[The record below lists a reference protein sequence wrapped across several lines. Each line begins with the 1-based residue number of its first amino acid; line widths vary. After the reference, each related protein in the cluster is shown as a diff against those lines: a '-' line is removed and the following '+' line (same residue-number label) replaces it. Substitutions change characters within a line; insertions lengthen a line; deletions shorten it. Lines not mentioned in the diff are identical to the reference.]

1 VTVREKI
8 LAFLEKHGAAIVFT
22 AASVLFLA
30 LRFKLFFK
38 YGLSQDEVLIISQI
52 KTWDPVKIW
61 HYYGF
66 GGQGFFLQHYIFYVL
81 SLGGVFASVS
91 YLRFICLAESFLGFF
106 LLYKFA
112 KKYFGIFVCLAA
124 LAVYAVSPYQ
134 IIYTLYIRFYA
145 LVMTLVIAECYFYF
159 KALEEEDWKKLW
171 LPALCALL
179 AYCTHQFSVFI
190 QPVFLLH
197 FLVFCFWRRCDRQNR
212 KWFLW
217 GALTLAFIAVL
228 ALCAPAMAKKTG
240 LVFGARDAWL
250 PVKLGL
256 ASQRLQFFFWN
267 DALPLRVCSLVFLW
281 ISIGLAVTA
290 RIAKREKCLP
300 EIFLILGIVIPY
312 LFLSHLHFAHF
323 FDKRYLAFWFP
334 VWVLAWSV
342 WLEFPAYVLGNL
354 RVLEGK
360 AGLRGLCLCVFFLFC
375 FFSFFRFSSLFK
387 MRWIESG
394 NREAVTFLEERAAKK
409 DLPLI
414 LISEPDAGSRNNI
427 LPQYY
432 FDVLDHKG
440 GAYLDLMTVMRK
452 GAAYEKM
459 DESAVVWSQTAKRLK
474 KPEGFERSQI
484 GSHELIYGGTF
495 TNWHDVATATAKV
508 IPESAKLAPS
518 GPLIYEGVLDVGSKE
533 ADTHLLSGFS
543 HDEFVSPEE
552 NWTWCVGTNITARF
566 AFMSCTNYCVAARLR
581 AIEKMRADF
590 FLDGQPVG
598 SATIGTAFTNILF
611 RANVIPKP
619 RPKGAPLLLNV
630 VTSKTLVPGQV
641 AKGVYDNRPLSLCFD
656 MLTVCPAPGELEPA
670 AAIAIG
676 LADGRLKELK
686 VKAGKPFEVTA
697 LCANLG
703 KTTWKCRGNDPVRLS
718 LSWQTLDHKEIQDD
732 RIWLPRDVPPGDT
745 VRVKCSV
752 KAPEKSCNL
761 LLLDMVHENV
771 RFFRQGL
778 LLPVRVVE

>member
-1 VTVREKI
+1 MTAREKV
-8 LAFLEKHGAAIVFT
+8 LAFLEERGAEIVFWS
-22 AASVLFLA
+22 AAALFLS
-30 LRFKLFFK
+30 LRLSLFFR

-66 GGQGFFLQHYIFYVL
+66 RGQGFFLQHYIFYVL
-81 SLGGVFASVS
+81 SLCGVFASVT
-91 YLRFICLAESFLGFF
+91 YLRFICLVESFLGFF
-106 LLYKFA
+106 LLFKFT
-112 KKYFGIFVCLAA
+112 KKYFGALVCFGA
-124 LAVYAVSPYQ
+124 LLVYAVSPYQ

-159 KALEEEDWKKLW
+159 EALEKEDWKKLW
-171 LPALCALL
+171 LPALFAAL

-197 FLVFCFWRRCDRQNR
+197 FLIFCLARRPNKANA
-212 KWFLW
+212 KWFVW
-217 GALTLAFIAVL
+217 GALTLAFIAGL
-228 ALCAPAMAKKTG
+228 ALCAPALAKKTG
-240 LVFGARDAWL
+240 LIFGARDAWL

-281 ISIGLAVTA
+281 LSLGLAITA
-290 RIAKREKCLP
+290 RIAKREKMLP
-300 EIFLILGIVIPY
+300 EIFLVLGIVIPY
-312 LFLSHLHFAHF
+312 FFLSHFHFAHF

-334 VWVLAWSV
+334 IWTVAWVV

-360 AGLRGLCLCVFFLFC
+360 TVLRNVSAGVFFLVFLI
-375 FFSFFRFSSLFK
+375 SFFRFSSLFK
-387 MRWIESG
+387 MRWIEIG
-394 NREAVTFLEERAAKK
+394 NREAVTFLEERAANK

-440 GAYLDLMTVMRK
+440 EACLDLMTVMRK

-474 KPEGFERSQI
+474 KPEAFERSQI

-495 TNWHDVATATAKV
+495 TNWHDVAEATAKV
-508 IPESAKLAPS
+508 IPESAKLMPS
-518 GPLIYEGVLDVGSKE
+518 GPLYYEGVLDVGSKE
-533 ADTHLLSGFS
+533 ADAHLLSGFS

-566 AFMSCTNYCVAARLR
+566 MFMGCTNYCVAARVR

-598 SATIGTAFTNILF
+598 SASIGTAFTNVLF

-619 RPKGAPLLLNV
+619 RPNGAPLLLSV
-630 VTSKTLVPGQV
+630 ITSGTKVPGQV

-656 MLTVCPAPGELEPA
+656 KLTVCPAPDEEEPA
-670 AAIAIG
+670 AAIG
-676 LADGRLKELK
+676 LADHRPKAREA
-686 VKAGKPFEVTA
+686 KAGEPFEITV

-703 KTTWKCRGNDPVRLS
+703 KTTWKCQGNDPTRLS
-718 LSWQTLDHKEIQDD
+718 LSWQHFDHKEIQDD

-752 KAPEKSCNL
+752 KAPERSCSV

-778 LLPVRVVE
+778 LLSVQIVE